1 MNPCAFGTKDPI
13 YIEYH
18 DQVWGQPMYDSKDLF
33 KLLALESQHAG
44 LSWLTILKR
53 KHRMRKLFINLNLK
67 KLHQ

>member
-53 KHRMRKLFINLNLK
+53 NPLMKRHFISLNLK
-67 KLHQ
+67 R